1 MTNAADLSPARRI
14 GALVFLLTGYFF
26 YAWSWNTVDIL
37 RPYIQA
43 DLGLSSP
50 STLLQTALTAVVSSF
65 RQRKPSRVFT
75 ENLCIFHFQII
86 RQKGISDGAHR

>member
-43 DLGLSSP
+43 DLGLS
-50 STLLQTALTAVVSSF
+50 LTQSGSLYTVQAIGAILGAVVM
-65 RQRKPSRVFT
+65 
-75 ENLCIFHFQII
+75 
-86 RQKGISDGAHR
+86 G